1 MKFTAL
7 KRYSKPRG
15 AGDQTSGGR
24 GKLLRPTSALS
35 RLELLVRETL
45 QNSWDAR
52 DDDWTPA
59 YGVRVYRLDDKVK
72 QTLRENIFTDL
83 PDSLS
88 DLSACLRSPD
98 VHAIEI
104 FDRGTVGLN
113 GPYRASEVAQDG
125 EKNNFNSFVFDIGS
139 TKSSGRSGGTFGFG
153 KTASFEVSSAHSVVY
168 WSRCLTQENE
178 AEHRLIAC
186 ALHDEYEEGNARYT
200 GAHWWGDPDDDDIIP
215 LRGDAAAAIGE
226 RIFRTHFGDTDEGEP
241 ETGTS
246 ILILDPVIT
255 VDMDDDLDARVPVRT
270 DEHSEALIQQ
280 VSDAVAH
287 SAWPKVVPNGEE
299 SRPMIVELFENRAE
313 KPVVDLALS
322 QYGHFASAL
331 NSIRQVQGQLEENFE
346 VSLPIGTVR
355 SKCFPITLSP
365 RGPMRSKRQELFGN
379 QTDNTI
385 GHLFLVESAELDTQG
400 ESRTPRNVLCVM
412 RSEAELVVNY
422 DPIVET
428 ENGLLQ
434 WHGVFKPTPEC
445 DRHFRAAEPPTHDR
459 WTPDAADSEAS
470 RYVVRRA
477 LDLIRTKTKAFLS
490 ENQARPKEQEQS
502 VRKVALGLR
511 SFVPLGLPP
520 EDETVRDSPRRRA
533 RQSGGTKKVR
543 GTEASIVRSV
553 PLPNG
558 GGQIIDVLPTD
569 KQGRSVALSAEIF
582 AITSDG
588 RLGLGDDD
596 LTITWR
602 SGGKL
607 LEVGTVCVAPPG
619 EEVQLRLDTRTP
631 AALEIAIK
639 AEAEA

>member
-1 MKFTAL
+1 MRLSAL

-52 DDDWTPA
+52 EDEWTPA
-59 YGVRVYRLDDKVK
+59 YGVRVYRMDPVVK
-72 QTLRENIFTDL
+72 QMLRENVFTDL
-83 PDSLS
+83 PESLS
-88 DLSACLRSPD
+88 DLADCLRSPD

-113 GPYRASEVAQDG
+113 GPFRASEVARIG

-153 KTASFEVSSAHSVVY
+153 KTASFEVSNAHSVVY
-168 WSRCLTQENE
+168 WSRCLTQDDEV
-178 AEHRLIAC
+178 EHRLIAC
-186 ALHDEYEEGNARYT
+186 ALHDEYEEGSARFT
-200 GAHWWGDPDDDDIIP
+200 GAHWWGDPDDDDIVP
-215 LRGDAAAAIGE
+215 LRGDAAAAMGE
-226 RIFRTHFGDTDEGEP
+226 EIFRTHFGDTEEGEP

-255 VDMDDDLDARVPVRT
+255 VGIEDDLDARVPVRT
-270 DEHSEALIQQ
+270 DEHSEVLIQQ

-287 SAWPKVVPNGEE
+287 SAWAKVVPNGEE
-299 SRPMIVELFENRAE
+299 SRPMIVELYENRIE

-322 QYGHFASAL
+322 QYGHFAAGL
-331 NSIRQVQGQLEENFE
+331 NSIRLLQGQLEEDYS

-355 SKCFPITLSP
+355 SQSFPITLSP
-365 RGPMRSKRQELFGN
+365 RGAMRSKKEELFGN
-379 QTDNTI
+379 RTDNTI
-385 GHLFLVESAELDTQG
+385 GHLFLIESAELDTQG
-400 ESRTPRNVLCVM
+400 ESNVPKNAICMM

-422 DPIVET
+422 DPVVEN
-428 ENGLLQ
+428 EGDILQ

-445 DRHFRAAEPPTHDR
+445 DGHFSASEPPTHDR

-477 LDLIRTKTKAFLS
+477 LDLVRKKTKAFLS
-490 ENQARPKEQEQS
+490 ENKVQPKEQKQS

-533 RQSGGTKKVR
+533 QQPGAPKRDR
-543 GTEASIVRSV
+543 GTEAVILRSA

-558 GGQIIDVLPTD
+558 GGQVLDVLP
-569 KQGRSVALSAEIF
+569 KSQEGRPITLRAEIL

-588 RLGLGDDD
+588 RMGLGEDE
-596 LTITWR
+596 LTVTWR
-602 SGGKL
+602 SEGEL
-607 LEVGTVCVAPPG
+607 MEVGTSCVAAPG
-619 EEVQLRLDTRTP
+619 REVQLRFDTRTP
-631 AALEIAIK
+631 AALEISIK

>member
-1 MKFTAL
+1 MTLSAL
-7 KRYSKPRG
+7 RRYSKPRG

-52 DDDWTPA
+52 DEDWTPA
-59 YGVRVYRLDDKVK
+59 YGVRVYRMDHEVK
-72 QTLRENIFTDL
+72 RVLRENVFTDL

-88 DLSACLRSPD
+88 ELTDCLRSSD

-113 GPYRASEVAQDG
+113 GPFRASEVAQDG

-139 TKSSGRSGGTFGFG
+139 TKSSARSGGTFGFG
-153 KTASFEVSSAHSVVY
+153 KTASFEVSNAHSVVY
-168 WSRCLTQENE
+168 WSRCLTQNGEV
-178 AEHRLIAC
+178 EHRLIAC
-186 ALHDEYEEGNARYT
+186 ALHDEYEEGNARFT
-200 GAHWWGDPDDDDIIP
+200 GAHWWGDPDGDDIIP
-215 LRGDAAAAIGE
+215 LRGEAAAAMGE
-226 RIFRTHFGDTDEGEP
+226 EIFRTHFGDTEEGEP

-255 VDMDDDLDARVPVRT
+255 VGIEDDLDARVPVRT
-270 DEHSEALIQQ
+270 DEHSEVLIQQ

-287 SAWPKVVPNGEE
+287 SAWAKVVPHGEE
-299 SRPMIVELFENRAE
+299 SRPMIVELYENRIE

-322 QYGHFASAL
+322 QYAHFAAGL
-331 NSIRQVQGQLEENFE
+331 NSVRQLQGQLEEDYS

-355 SKCFPITLSP
+355 SQSFPITLSP
-365 RGPMRSKRQELFGN
+365 RGAMRSKKEELFGN
-379 QTDNTI
+379 RTDNTI
-385 GHLFLVESAELDTQG
+385 GHLFLFESAELDTQG
-400 ESRTPRNVLCVM
+400 ESSVPKNAICMM

-422 DPIVET
+422 DPVVDHEGGI
-428 ENGLLQ
+428 LQ

-445 DRHFRAAEPPTHDR
+445 DGHFSASEPPTHDR

-477 LDLIRTKTKAFLS
+477 LDLVRTKTKAFLS
-490 ENQARPKEQEQS
+490 ENKVQPKEQEQS

-520 EDETVRDSPRRRA
+520 EDETIRDSPRRRA
-533 RQSGGTKKVR
+533 QQSGGPKRDR
-543 GTEASIVRSV
+543 GTETVILRSA

-558 GGQIIDVLPTD
+558 GGQVIDVLP
-569 KQGRSVALSAEIF
+569 KSQEGRPIALRAEIF

-588 RLGLGDDD
+588 RLGLGEDE
-596 LTITWR
+596 LTVTWR
-602 SGGKL
+602 SEGKL
-607 LEVGTVCVAPPG
+607 LEVGTACVAVPG
-619 EEVQLRLDTRTP
+619 REVQLRLDTRTP
-631 AALEIAIK
+631 AALEISIK

>member
-1 MKFTAL
+1 MTLSAL

-59 YGVRVYRLDDKVK
+59 YGVRVYRMDHVVK
-72 QTLRENIFTDL
+72 QMLRENVFTEL
-83 PDSLS
+83 PESLS
-88 DLSACLRSPD
+88 DLADCLRSPD

-113 GPYRASEVAQDG
+113 GPFRASEVARNG

-153 KTASFEVSSAHSVVY
+153 KTASFEVSNAHSVVY
-168 WSRCLTQENE
+168 WSRCLTQDDEV
-178 AEHRLIAC
+178 EHRLIAC
-186 ALHDEYEEGNARYT
+186 ALHDEYEEGNARFT
-200 GAHWWGDPDDDDIIP
+200 GAHWWGDPDDDDIVP
-215 LRGDAAAAIGE
+215 LRGEAAAAMGE
-226 RIFRTHFGDTDEGEP
+226 EIFRTHFGDTEEGDP

-255 VDMDDDLDARVPVRT
+255 VGIDDDLDARVPVRT

-299 SRPMIVELFENRAE
+299 SRPMIVELYENRAE

-322 QYGHFASAL
+322 QYGHFASGL
-331 NSIRQVQGQLEENFE
+331 NSIRQLQGQLKEDYS
-346 VSLPIGTVR
+346 VSLPFGAVR
-355 SKCFPITLSP
+355 SQSFPITLSP
-365 RGPMRSKRQELFGN
+365 RGAMRTKKEEMFGGR
-379 QTDNTI
+379 TDNTI
-385 GHLFLVESAELDTQG
+385 GHLFLIESAELDTQVA
-400 ESRTPRNVLCVM
+400 SSVPKNVICMM

-422 DPIVET
+422 NPVVET
-428 ENGLLQ
+428 ESGILQ

-445 DRHFRAAEPPTHDR
+445 DRHFAASEPPTHDR

-477 LDLIRTKTKAFLS
+477 LDLIGTKTKAFLS
-490 ENQARPKEQEQS
+490 ENKVQPKDQEQS

-533 RQSGGTKKVR
+533 RQSGGSKRGR
-543 GTEASIVRSV
+543 GTEVAIVRSGQ
-553 PLPNG
+553 LPNG
-558 GGQIIDVLPTD
+558 GGQVIDVLPTS
-569 KQGRSVALSAEIF
+569 KECRLVALTAEIF

-588 RLGLGDDD
+588 RLALDEDE
-596 LTITWR
+596 LTVTWR
-602 SGGKL
+602 SGGRV
-607 LEVGTVCVAPPG
+607 LEVGTDCVVAPG

-631 AALEIAIK
+631 AALEISIK
-639 AEAEA
+639 AEEEA

>member
-1 MKFTAL
+1 MTLSAL
-7 KRYSKPRG
+7 RRYSKPRG

-59 YGVRVYRLDDKVK
+59 YGVRVYRMDHEVK
-72 QTLRENIFTDL
+72 QVLRENVFTDL

-88 DLSACLRSPD
+88 ELTDCLRSPD

-113 GPYRASEVAQDG
+113 GPFRASEVAQDG

-153 KTASFEVSSAHSVVY
+153 KTASFEVSNAHSVVY
-168 WSRCLTQENE
+168 WSRCLTQNDEV
-178 AEHRLIAC
+178 EHRLIAC
-186 ALHDEYEEGNARYT
+186 ALHDEYEEGNARFT
-200 GAHWWGDPDDDDIIP
+200 GAHWWGDPDDDDIVP
-215 LRGDAAAAIGE
+215 LRGEAAAAMGE
-226 RIFRTHFGDTDEGEP
+226 EIFRTHFGDTEEGEP

-255 VDMDDDLDARVPVRT
+255 VGIEDDLDARVPVRT
-270 DEHSEALIQQ
+270 DEHSEVLIQQ

-287 SAWPKVVPNGEE
+287 SAWAKVVPTGEE
-299 SRPMIVELFENRAE
+299 SRPMIIELYENRTE

-322 QYGHFASAL
+322 QYGHFAAGL
-331 NSIRQVQGQLEENFE
+331 NSIRRLQGQLEEDYS
-346 VSLPIGTVR
+346 VPLPIGTVR
-355 SKCFPITLSP
+355 SQSFPITLSP
-365 RGPMRSKRQELFGN
+365 RGAMRSKKEELFGKR
-379 QTDNTI
+379 TDNTI
-385 GHLFLVESAELDTQG
+385 GHLFLIESAELDTQG
-400 ESRTPRNVLCVM
+400 ESNVPKNAICMM

-422 DPIVET
+422 NPVVET
-428 ENGLLQ
+428 EGGVLQ

-445 DRHFRAAEPPTHDR
+445 DGHFSASEPPTHDR

-477 LDLIRTKTKAFLS
+477 LELIRAKTKSFLS
-490 ENQARPKEQEQS
+490 ENKAQSKDQEQS

-520 EDETVRDSPRRRA
+520 DDDTVRESPRRRA
-533 RQSGGTKKVR
+533 RQSGGSRR
-543 GTEASIVRSV
+543 GGESEAAIVHST

-558 GGQIIDVLPTD
+558 GGQVIDVLPTNVE
-569 KQGRSVALSAEIF
+569 GRPVVLTAEIL

-588 RLGLGDDD
+588 RLALDEDEM
-596 LTITWR
+596 TVTWR
-602 SGGKL
+602 SGGRL
-607 LEVGTVCVAPPG
+607 LEVGTECVVVSGKA
-619 EEVQLRLDTRTP
+619 VQLRLDTRTP
-631 AALEIAIK
+631 AAIEISIR
-639 AEAEA
+639 AEAES

>member
-1 MKFTAL
+1 MTLSAL

-24 GKLLRPTSALS
+24 GKLLQPTSALS

-52 DDDWTPA
+52 DDGWTPA
-59 YGVRVYRLDDKVK
+59 YGVRVYRMENDVK
-72 QTLRENIFTDL
+72 EILREKIFTDL
-83 PDSLS
+83 PASLS
-88 DLSACLRSPD
+88 DLSDCLQSPD

-113 GPYRASEVAQDG
+113 GPYRASEVARDG

-139 TKSSGRSGGTFGFG
+139 TKSSERSGGTFGFG

-168 WSRCLTQENE
+168 WSRCLTQDDSV
-178 AEHRLIAC
+178 EHRLIAC

-215 LRGDAAAAIGE
+215 LRGEAAAAIGE
-226 RIFRTHFGDTDEGEP
+226 RIFRTHFGDTSEGEP

-255 VDMDDDLDARVPVRT
+255 VGIDDDLDERVPVRT
-270 DEHSEALIQQ
+270 DEHAAALIQQ
-280 VSDAVAH
+280 VSDATAH

-299 SRPMIVELFENRAE
+299 SRPMIVELYENRVE
-313 KPVVDLALS
+313 KPVVDLALN

-331 NSIRQVQGQLEENFE
+331 NSIRQRQGQLEDDYA
-346 VSLPIGTVR
+346 VSLPVGTVR
-355 SKCFPITLSP
+355 SQCYPITLSP
-365 RGPMRSKRQELFGN
+365 RGQMRSKKKELFGKR
-379 QTDNTI
+379 TDNTI
-385 GHLFLVESAELDTQG
+385 GHLFLIESAALDTQV
-400 ESRTPRNVLCVM
+400 ESNAPKNALCLM

-422 DPIVET
+422 DPLVET
-428 ENGLLQ
+428 ESGVLQ

-445 DRHFRAAEPPTHDR
+445 DGHFSASEPPTHDR

-490 ENQARPKEQEQS
+490 ENQTQPKNQEQS

-520 EDETVRDSPRRRA
+520 EDDTVRDSPRRRA
-533 RQSGGTKKVR
+533 RQSGAVKR
-543 GTEASIVRSV
+543 GRETEAAIVRSV

-558 GGQIIDVLPTD
+558 GGQVIDVLPTD
-569 KQGRSVALSAEIF
+569 KQGRPVALKAEVF

-588 RLGLGDDD
+588 RLGLGDDE
-596 LTITWR
+596 LAITWR
-602 SGGKL
+602 SGGRL
-607 LEVGTVCVAPPG
+607 LDFGTFCVVPPG

-631 AALEIAIK
+631 AALEVSIN
-639 AEAEA
+639 AEAEV

>member
-1 MKFTAL
+1 MTLSAL
-7 KRYSKPRG
+7 RRYSKPRG

-59 YGVRVYRLDDKVK
+59 YGVRVYRMDHEVK
-72 QTLRENIFTDL
+72 QVLRESVFTDL

-88 DLSACLRSPD
+88 ELTDCLRSPD

-113 GPYRASEVAQDG
+113 GPFRASEVAQDG

-153 KTASFEVSSAHSVVY
+153 KTASFEVSNAHSVVY
-168 WSRCLTQENE
+168 WSRCITQNDEV
-178 AEHRLIAC
+178 EHRLIAC
-186 ALHDEYEEGNARYT
+186 ALHDEYEEGNARFT
-200 GAHWWGDPDDDDIIP
+200 GAHWWGDPDDDDIVP
-215 LRGDAAAAIGE
+215 LRGDAAAAMGE
-226 RIFRTHFGDTDEGEP
+226 EIFRTHFGDTEDGEP

-255 VDMDDDLDARVPVRT
+255 VGIEDDLDVRVPVRT
-270 DEHSEALIQQ
+270 DEHSEVLIQQ

-287 SAWPKVVPNGEE
+287 SAWAKVVPTGEE
-299 SRPMIVELFENRAE
+299 SRPMIIELYENRIE

-322 QYGHFASAL
+322 QYGHFAAGL
-331 NSIRQVQGQLEENFE
+331 NSIRRLQGQLEEDYS

-355 SKCFPITLSP
+355 SQSFPITLSP
-365 RGPMRSKRQELFGN
+365 RGAMRSKKEELFGN
-379 QTDNTI
+379 RTDNTI
-385 GHLFLVESAELDTQG
+385 GHLFLIESAELDTQG
-400 ESRTPRNVLCVM
+400 ESSVPKNAICMM

-422 DPIVET
+422 NPVVET
-428 ENGLLQ
+428 EGGVLQ

-445 DRHFRAAEPPTHDR
+445 DGHFSASEPPTHDR

-477 LDLIRTKTKAFLS
+477 LELIRAKTKSFLS
-490 ENQARPKEQEQS
+490 ENRAQPKDQEQS

-520 EDETVRDSPRRRA
+520 DDDSVRESPRRRA
-533 RQSGGTKKVR
+533 RQSGGSRR
-543 GTEASIVRSV
+543 GGESEAAIVRST

-558 GGQIIDVLPTD
+558 GGQVIDVLPTNVE
-569 KQGRSVALSAEIF
+569 GRPVALTAEIF
-582 AITSDG
+582 AIASDG
-588 RLGLGDDD
+588 RLALDEDEM
-596 LTITWR
+596 TVTWR
-602 SGGKL
+602 SGGRL
-607 LEVGTVCVAPPG
+607 LEVGTECVVVSGKA
-619 EEVQLRLDTRTP
+619 VQLRLDTRTP
-631 AALEIAIK
+631 AAIEISIK
-639 AEAEA
+639 AEAES